1 MPSGSGLARV
11 IKRRWRPLVGIS
23 LIGRRAGIA
32 ADYPDIGRLVGYGG
46 CAGIR
51 RREGRG
57 KRQRRHCHAMT
68 KQFVSHYPT
77 YEGDSYTYVAY
88 VLCARTSTH
97 THLYTHTYTPP
108 QLPSPQPLYLLIS
121 SGCYAD
127 DYFEQ
132 LVIQERLH
140 TLSDAYNTSFYR

>member
-97 THLYTHTYTPP
+97 THLYTHTYTLTPTHHH
-108 QLPSPQPLYLLIS
+108 
-121 SGCYAD
+121 CYRHQNLCTFLFPRA
-127 DYFEQ
+127 
-132 LVIQERLH
+132 V
-140 TLSDAYNTSFYR
+140 TLMTTLNS